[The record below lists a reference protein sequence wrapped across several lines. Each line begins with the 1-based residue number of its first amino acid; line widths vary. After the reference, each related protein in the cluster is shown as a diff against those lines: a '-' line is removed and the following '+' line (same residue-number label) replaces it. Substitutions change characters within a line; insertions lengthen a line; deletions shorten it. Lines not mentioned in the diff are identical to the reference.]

1 LVGGALP
8 QEERAVS
15 KLRRVP
21 DLLRRAENREV
32 LAFLEGRSA
41 HSDVADTLLQA
52 AAPLGDVQS
61 FCPDLA
67 GYGYVLLST
76 QGIVFAFAVGMN
88 QVGVRLDD
96 EYKRR
101 ALETGGR
108 DAPEIG
114 QDWAAFQL
122 FRSDFPAVD
131 LPFWTRKAYAMA
143 RGADPS

>member
-1 LVGGALP
+1 
-8 QEERAVS
+8 
-15 KLRRVP
+15 LRQ
-21 DLLRRAENREV
+21 AENRDV
-32 LAFLEGRSA
+32 LAFLQGKSA
-41 HSDVADTLLQA
+41 HSDVADALLGA

-61 FCPDLA
+61 YCPDLA

-88 QVGVRLDD
+88 QIGVRLDD

-108 DAPEIG
+108 DALEIG
-114 QDWAAFQL
+114 HDWAAFQP

-131 LPFWTRKAYAMA
+131 LPFWTRKAYAIA